1 MVRSTLC
8 DQVYAAAITFSIYKI
23 INLRFLRTDKLCF
36 MQLLF
41 RNFFGT
47 DIIYIIL
54 YDGGDND
61 LAFQL
66 K

>member
-1 MVRSTLC
+1 MN
-8 DQVYAAAITFSIYKI
+8 QVYAAAITFSISKI
-23 INLRFLRTDKLCF
+23 ANLRFLRTDKLCF
-36 MQLLF
+36 MQLF

-47 DIIYIIL
+47 DIIYIIP
-54 YDGGDND
+54 YDGGDSD